1 MRQFQI
7 ELQRIACVIRRA
19 VVTVSATDFPDALFA
34 ASERAD
40 TAGLWENREVLE
52 TGDERAIDFAEVG

>member
-7 ELQRIACVIRRA
+7 ELQRTAYVLQRA
-19 VVTVSATDFPDALFA
+19 VVTVSATDFSDALFA

-40 TAGLWENREVLE
+40 TADLWETREVISAS
-52 TGDERAIDFAEVG
+52 DEAAVDVVELG